1 MPSFSV
7 MLTLLCLLAGC
18 RAEADFSKD
27 MERIGFLFGIMR
39 QGRVVDSGQ
48 NQCYD
53 TANVTSCQNA
63 LYPGQDAD
71 YVGVPKP
78 RSTSAPIQKSNGDLV
93 TIDYGTGLIW
103 TSCLLGGAGNPDNTP
118 TCIGPST
125 AKDLATARS
134 YCSALNSRRFGG
146 LSDWHLPTVRDLK
159 TLVIHHVAAPP
170 YYDTVAFPGIAD
182 VPIWSD
188 SRMNGM
194 DVYVDFYSG
203 MIGTGGSGLYK
214 IRCVSGPSLKPGN
227 FAVTAGGVV
236 GDADTGLVFTRC
248 AAGQNE
254 AEACT
259 GTPLYM
265 NWQSALQY
273 CNNLNKDGRRWRL
286 PAIQELETL
295 LRLGEFPAID
305 ASAFPNT
312 SGIFWSSTTSPSS
325 MLNALVINFDAG
337 GSYSDSGKGG
347 TVAVRCVS
355 GP

>member
-1 MPSFSV
+1 MRSFSV

-18 RAEADFSKD
+18 RAEADFSED

-63 LYPGQDAD
+63 LYPGQDAY

-78 RSTSAPIQKSNGDLV
+78 RSISAPIQKSYGDLV
-93 TIDYGTGLIW
+93 TIDHGTGLIW
-103 TSCLLGGAGNPDNTP
+103 TSCLLGSAGNPDNTP
-118 TCIGPST
+118 TCIGPADDT
-125 AKDLATARS
+125 DLATARS
-134 YCSALNSRRFGG
+134 YCSALNSRKFGG
-146 LSDWHLPTVRDLK
+146 LSDWHLPTIRDLK
-159 TLVIHHVAAPP
+159 TLVIHVMAPP
-170 YYDTVAFPGIAD
+170 YYDTVAFPGVAN

-188 SRMNGM
+188 SRMYGM
-194 DVYVDFYSG
+194 DIYVNFNYG
-203 MIGTGGSGLYK
+203 MIDAAGSGYK
-214 IRCVSGPSLKPGN
+214 VRCVSGPSLKPGN
-227 FAVTAGGVV
+227 FAVMAAGVV
-236 GDADTGLVFTRC
+236 LDADTGLVFTRC

-286 PAIQELETL
+286 PAIQELEIL
-295 LRLGEFPAID
+295 LRLEEFPAID

-312 SGIFWSSTTSPSS
+312 SGTFWSSTTSPSS
-325 MLNALVINFDAG
+325 TLFALVINFDTG
-337 GSYSDSGKGG
+337 GRYTDWVKGG
-347 TVAVRCVS
+347 TAAVRCVS